1 MNSENE
7 RVEAIRSDEQ
17 PFAPVQG
24 GSTTRDPQM
33 YRDNY
38 EGRGKYAK
46 ENHAMLDREQA
57 RLDAWHDESTL
68 YKSTNMRLFFVVAAV
83 LLAATILAAV
93 YYLAFGIQRG
103 LY

>member
-7 RVEAIRSDEQ
+7 RVEAARTGEE
-17 PFAPVQG
+17 PFASVRG
-24 GSTTRDPQM
+24 GPTTRDPQM

-46 ENHAMLDREQA
+46 ENHAMLDREQT

-68 YKSTNMRLFFVVAAV
+68 YKPTNMRLLFVAAAV
-83 LLAATILAAV
+83 LLVATIAAAI
-93 YYLAFGIQRG
+93 YYFAFGVQRG

>member
-7 RVEAIRSDEQ
+7 QADAARSSEK

-24 GSTTRDPQM
+24 RPTTRDPQM

-46 ENHAMLDREQA
+46 ENHAMLDRDQT

-68 YKSTNMRLFFVVAAV
+68 YKTTNMRLFFVVAAV
-83 LLAATILAAV
+83 LLAATILAAA
-93 YYLAFGIQRG
+93 YYFAFGIQRG
-103 LY
+103 LS

>member
-7 RVEAIRSDEQ
+7 QVEAARSGKE
-17 PFAPVQG
+17 PFAPMRG
-24 GSTTRDPQM
+24 GPTTRDTQM

-68 YKSTNMRLFFVVAAV
+68 YNATNMRLFFVAAGL
-83 LLAATILAAV
+83 LLAAAIAAAI
-93 YYLAFGIQRG
+93 YYFAFGVQRG
-103 LY
+103 PS